1 MFLNFLGHRMCKMRT
16 VNVCK
21 GKFDIFKNNKAICIR
36 QAIEKKRMS
45 FKKMFYFMIVC
56 NFIFNF
62 SLCIIVLHLH
72 KSSLFFI
79 MLKNLTNMQLWL
91 KMQFLY

>member
-1 MFLNFLGHRMCKMRT
+1 MFLNFPSHRMCKMRT

-45 FKKMFYFMIVC
+45 FKKMFYFMNVC

-62 SLCIIVLHLH
+62 S
-72 KSSLFFI
+72 
-79 MLKNLTNMQLWL
+79 
-91 KMQFLY
+91 